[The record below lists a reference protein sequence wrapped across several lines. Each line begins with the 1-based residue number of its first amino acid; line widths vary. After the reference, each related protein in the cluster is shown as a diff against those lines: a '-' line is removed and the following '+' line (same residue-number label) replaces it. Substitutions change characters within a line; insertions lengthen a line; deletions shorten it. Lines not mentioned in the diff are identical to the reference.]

1 MKNRSPVFPLSIM
14 VLLILPFLFVAGCK
28 KKEET
33 KQERQQKLVTYQN
46 MQVTYG
52 EASKRALWYDRY
64 ASAAMKERLLNLA
77 SLYRAVSRSEQI
89 HADNFARLLDSA
101 GIQPKQPQIDSV
113 STGQASQYLKAAVRD
128 ENAQLDLYPS
138 LIGGAKIEKVDE
150 AVQQF
155 QWDQKG
161 DDQHLQLFNGI
172 FERGGKV
179 PKVDYF
185 VCTVCGYIITADN
198 VKQCPVC
205 GAPKDKFEKT
215 K

>member
-1 MKNRSPVFPLSIM
+1 MF
-14 VLLILPFLFVAGCK
+14 LLILPFLFVAGCK

-33 KQERQQKLVTYQN
+33 KQEQQQKLVTFQN

-52 EASKRALWYDRY
+52 EALKRALWYDRY
-64 ASAAMKERLLNLA
+64 ADAAMKERLTSLA
-77 SLYRAVSRSEQI
+77 SLFRAVSRSEQI

-101 GIQPKQPQIDSV
+101 GMRPKRPQIDSV
-113 STGQASQYLKAAVRD
+113 STGQAGQHLKVAVEN

-138 LIGGAKIEKVDE
+138 LIAGAKAEKADE
-150 AVQQF
+150 AGQQF

-161 DDQHLQLFNGI
+161 DEQHSELFRGI

-179 PKVDYF
+179 QRVDYS
-185 VCTVCGYIITADN
+185 VCSVCGYIITADK
-198 VKQCPVC
+198 VTQCPVC
-205 GAPKDKFEKT
+205 GAAKEKFEKI